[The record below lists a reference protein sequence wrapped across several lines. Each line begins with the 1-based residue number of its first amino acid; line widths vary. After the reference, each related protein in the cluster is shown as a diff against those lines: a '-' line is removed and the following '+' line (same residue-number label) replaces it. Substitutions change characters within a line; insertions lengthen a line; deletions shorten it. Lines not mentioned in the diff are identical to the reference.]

1 MCLQRLPVASR
12 PGLPLTQEVTLH
24 QAIGPTQFKN
34 RKSGGVGDQKTAS
47 HFGPVPNLDPKFK
60 PKGLPALARLVFRRH
75 RFGDAFG
82 RGHGPHDGEGTPQPN
97 HPKPGRR
104 TLHPVRP
111 INFVGPA

>member
-1 MCLQRLPVASR
+1 MGVQPLPVTR
-12 PGLPLTQEVTLH
+12 HPGLPLAQEMTLH

-34 RKSGGVGDQKTAS
+34 RKSSGVGDQETAR
-47 HFGPVPNLDPKFK
+47 HFGPVPNLDPEFK
-60 PKGLPALARLVFRRH
+60 PKDLAALARQVFRRH

-82 RGHGPHDGEGTPQPN
+82 RGHGPHDGEGAPQQN

-104 TLHPVRP
+104 MLHPVRP